1 MFCFPTEFFALTKF
15 NRQQLLWKTIV
26 RQACYMSCLCHW
38 SLLEKVCTFGVLAF
52 VRTSASS
59 TMSCHLIIRSLHRR
73 QVMWKWLSCLACLLY
88 TTNVLQAHGRVVRTM
103 ARQTFSL
110 VLRLIS
116 LRSQTVS
123 FCFFCFVCFCL
134 FVVSLRLHLLWQ
146 SFCLPG
152 HQC

>member
-1 MFCFPTEFFALTKF
+1 MLHLFSNWLFVLTKF
-15 NRQQLLWKTIV
+15 DIQQLLWEAIV
-26 RQACYMSCLCHW
+26 RHSCYMSCPCHW
-38 SLLEKVCTFGVLAF
+38 SLSEKLFTFGVLAF
-52 VRTSASS
+52 VR
-59 TMSCHLIIRSLHRR
+59 MSESRATFCHLIIRSMCR
-73 QVMWKWLSCLACLLY
+73 QLMWKWLSCLACLLY

-123 FCFFCFVCFCL
+123 FCFFLFCL
-134 FVVSLRLHLLWQ
+134 FLFVRSLPKAALALE